1 MVRNHPH
8 PSSFINRFMSTEVN
22 TTIKLNKVEKAKAAK
37 DGLDVKGE
45 LEHFAKIGWEAV
57 DKTDLETRLKWLG
70 IFYRPVTPGQFM
82 VRMRVPN
89 GFVTSEQMRV
99 LAGAIERYGEE
110 GTADITTRQNI
121 QLRGVR
127 LEDIPDIFSK
137 FKEVGLT
144 SIQSGMDNVRN
155 LTGSPTAGIDPDELV
170 DTRQMNQKVQ
180 DMITNSGEGNYSFS
194 NLPRKFNIA
203 IEGGRDNSIHAELND
218 LAFIPAYKDGV
229 LGFNVLVGGYLS
241 AQRCAESIPMGV
253 WIPANDE
260 DVVEFSRA
268 VLTVY
273 TENGGQEGL
282 RASRP
287 KARMMW
293 LIETWGMEKFRAEI
307 AKEFG
312 KTLADAAPEDEITQ
326 DKKDHLGVHPQKQ
339 EGYSYVG
346 LHVPMGRLTAEPMFE
361 LARLAEVYGN
371 GEIRLTVEQNA
382 IIPHIANENVETF
395 LSEPLLEK
403 FTISPSTLTRSVISC
418 TGARYCNFALIET
431 KQRALKLAQ
440 ELDLEL
446 DIPNRVRLH
455 WTGCPNSCGQPQAG
469 DIGLMGTKVR
479 KDGKAVEGAKIFTGG
494 KVGHGAE
501 LGTEI
506 NKGVACEDLK
516 TTLRS
521 LLIEKFDA
529 KLKDGVVIEEPLSVV
544 EIAET
549 PKPDANNSSVNTDI
563 AQATKVFFANSWKEA
578 ACSDS
583 EYILETAEKAGIEIE
598 SSCRAG
604 TCGTCTATVL
614 KGEVTYEQ
622 DYDALS
628 DLEPGTILTCCSKPV
643 SSIVI
648 DA

>member
-1 MVRNHPH
+1 MT
-8 PSSFINRFMSTEVN
+8 TEAN
-22 TTIKLNKVEKAKAAK
+22 TKIKLNKVEKVKAAK
-37 DGLDVKGE
+37 DGLDVKNE

-57 DKTDLETRLKWLG
+57 NKEDLETRLKWLG

-82 VRMRVPN
+82 IRMRVPN
-89 GFVTSEQMRV
+89 GVVTSEQMRV
-99 LAGAIERYGEE
+99 LAAGIERYGED

-127 LEDIPDIFSK
+127 IEDIPALFK
-137 FKEVGLT
+137 RFKEVGLT

-155 LTGSPTAGIDPDELV
+155 LTGSPVAGIDPDELI
-170 DTRQMNQKVQ
+170 DTRAMNQKVQ
-180 DMITNSGEGNYSFS
+180 DMITNHGEGNYAFT

-203 IEGGRDNSIHAELND
+203 IEGARDNSIHAELND

-241 AQRCAESIPMGV
+241 AQRCAESIPLGV
-253 WIPANDE
+253 WVPGNDE
-260 DVVEFSRA
+260 DVVELSRA
-268 VLTVY
+268 ILTVY
-273 TENGGQEGL
+273 TQNGGREGL

-293 LIETWGMEKFRAEI
+293 LIETWGVEKFRAEVE
-307 AKEFG
+307 KEFG
-312 KTLADAAPEDEITQ
+312 KPFAPAAETDEITQ

-346 LHVPMGRLTAEPMFE
+346 LHVPMGRLDAESMFE

-371 GEIRLTVEQNA
+371 GEIRLTVEQNV
-382 IIPHIANENVETF
+382 IIPYIANENLDTF
-395 LSEPLLEK
+395 LTESLLEK
-403 FTISPSTLTRSVISC
+403 FSINPTTLSRSVVSC
-418 TGARYCNFALIET
+418 TGARYCNFAIIET
-431 KQRALKLAQ
+431 KQRAWKIAQ
-440 ELDLEL
+440 ELDKELE
-446 DIPNRVRLH
+446 IPNRVRLH

-479 KDGKAVEGAKIFTGG
+479 KDGQAVEGAKIFTGG
-494 KVGHGAE
+494 KVGKGAE
-501 LGTEI
+501 LGNMI

-516 TTLRS
+516 VTLRN
-521 LLIEKFDA
+521 LLIEEFDA
-529 KLKDGVVIEEPLSVV
+529 KLKDGVAIEESAPT
-544 EIAET
+544 IET
-549 PKPDANNSSVNTDI
+549 PKSDTKESANGST
-563 AQATKVFFANSWKEA
+563 TKTKIFLANSWKETVCA
-578 ACSDS
+578 EN
-583 EYILETAEKAGIEIE
+583 EYILDAAEKVGVEIE

-614 KGEVTYEQ
+614 KGEVTYEE

-628 DLEPGTILTCCSKPV
+628 GLESGEILTCCAKPV
-643 SSIVI
+643 SSVVL

>member
-1 MVRNHPH
+1 MT
-8 PSSFINRFMSTEVN
+8 TEAN
-22 TTIKLNKVEKAKAAK
+22 TKIKLNKVEKVKAAK
-37 DGLDVKGE
+37 DGLDVKDE
-45 LEHFAKIGWEAV
+45 LQHFANIGWESV

-82 VRMRVPN
+82 LRMRVPN
-89 GFVTSEQMRV
+89 GVLSSEQMRV
-99 LAGAIERYGEE
+99 LASAIERYGDD

-121 QLRGVR
+121 QLRGIR
-127 LEDIPDIFSK
+127 LEDVPNIFSK

-144 SIQSGMDNVRN
+144 SVQSGMDNVRN
-155 LTGSPTAGIDPDELV
+155 LTGSPVAGIDPDETI
-170 DTRQMNQKVQ
+170 DTRVMNQKVQ
-180 DMITNSGEGNYSFS
+180 DMITNNGEGNYAFS

-241 AQRCAESIPMGV
+241 AQRCAESIPFGV
-253 WIPANDE
+253 WIPAEDE
-260 DVVEFSRA
+260 EVVELSRA

-273 TENGGQEGL
+273 TENGGKEGL

-293 LIETWGMEKFRAEI
+293 LIETWGVEKFREEI
-307 AKEFG
+307 EKELG
-312 KTLADAAPEDEITQ
+312 KKLADAAPEDEITQ

-339 EGYSYVG
+339 SGYSYVG
-346 LHVPMGRLTAEPMFE
+346 LHVPMGRLAAEPMYE

-382 IIPHIANENVETF
+382 IIPHIADENIETF
-395 LSEPLLEK
+395 LSEPLLEQ
-403 FTISPSTLTRSVISC
+403 FTIAPSTLTRSVISC

-440 ELDLEL
+440 ELDEEL
-446 DIPNRVRLH
+446 NIPNRVRLH

-479 KDGKAVEGAKIFTGG
+479 QDGKAVEGVKIFTGG
-494 KVGHGAE
+494 KVGKDAE
-501 LGTEI
+501 LGTLI
-506 NKGVACEDLK
+506 DKGVATDDIK
-516 TTLRS
+516 ATLRN

-529 KLKDGVVIEEPLSVV
+529 KLKDGVVIEQPQTV
-544 EIAET
+544 EEA
-549 PKPDANNSSVNTDI
+549 PKVESEEESATQSSTAV
-563 AQATKVFFANSWKEA
+563 KMFFANSWKEV
-578 ACSDS
+578 ACSEQ
-583 EYILETAEKAGIEIE
+583 EYILDAAEKAEIEIDN
-598 SSCRAG
+598 SCRAG
-604 TCGTCTATVL
+604 TCGTCTAKVL
-614 KGEVTYEQ
+614 KGEVTYEE
-622 DYDALS
+622 DYDALG
-628 DLEPGTILTCCSKPV
+628 DLQAGEILTCCAKPV
-643 SSIVI
+643 SSMVI

>member
-1 MVRNHPH
+1 MT
-8 PSSFINRFMSTEVN
+8 TETN
-22 TTIKLNKVEKAKAAK
+22 TKIKLNKVEKVKAAK
-37 DGLDVKGE
+37 DGLDVKNE

-57 DKTDLETRLKWLG
+57 DKADLETRLKWLG
-70 IFYRPVTPGQFM
+70 IFYRPVTPGEFM
-82 VRMRVPN
+82 IRMRVPN
-89 GFVTSEQMRV
+89 GVVTSDQMRV
-99 LAGAIERYGEE
+99 LAAGIERYGEN

-127 LEDIPDIFSK
+127 LEDIPELFAR

-155 LTGSPTAGIDPDELV
+155 LTGSPVSGIDPDELI

-180 DMITNSGEGNYSFS
+180 DMITNSGEGNYTFT

-203 IEGGRDNSIHAELND
+203 IEGARDNSIHAELND
-218 LAFIPAYKDGV
+218 LAYVPAFKDGV

-253 WIPANDE
+253 WIPAEDDE
-260 DVVEFSRA
+260 VVELSRA
-268 VLTVY
+268 ILTVY
-273 TENGGQEGL
+273 TQNGATEGL

-293 LIETWGMEKFRAEI
+293 LIDTWGVEKFRAEI
-307 AKEFG
+307 EKELG
-312 KTLADAAPEDEITQ
+312 KSLADAAETDEITQ

-346 LHVPMGRLTAEPMFE
+346 LHVPMGRLNAESMFE

-382 IIPHIANENVETF
+382 IVPYIANENVDTF

-403 FTISPSTLTRSVISC
+403 FQIAPSTLTRSVISC
-418 TGARYCNFALIET
+418 TGAKYCNFALIET

-440 ELDLEL
+440 ELDEEL
-446 DIPNRVRLH
+446 DIPQRVRLH

-479 KDGKAVEGAKIFTGG
+479 KDGKAVEGAKIFSGG
-494 KVGHGAE
+494 KVGKGAE
-501 LGTEI
+501 LGTMI
-506 NKGVACEDLK
+506 NKGVAADDLK
-516 TTLRS
+516 STLRT
-521 LLIEKFDA
+521 LLIEEFNA
-529 KLKDGVVIEEPLSVV
+529 KLKDGVVIEESIPVV
-544 EIAET
+544 DA
-549 PKPDANNSSVNTDI
+549 PKPSSEESVNGNG
-563 AQATKVFFANSWKEA
+563 AVKTKVFLANSWKETS
-578 ACSDS
+578 CKEG
-583 EYILETAEKAGIEIE
+583 EYILDAAEKVGVEIE

-604 TCGTCTATVL
+604 TCGTCTAKVL
-614 KGEVTYEQ
+614 KGEVTYEE

-628 DLEPGTILTCCSKPV
+628 GLEAGEILTCCAKPKG
-643 SSIVI
+643 SIVI

>member
-1 MVRNHPH
+1 MTIEAD
-8 PSSFINRFMSTEVN
+8 SK
-22 TTIKLNKVEKAKAAK
+22 IKLNKVEKVKAAK
-37 DGLDVKGE
+37 DGLDVKNE
-45 LEHFAKIGWEAV
+45 LDHFAQIGWEAV
-57 DKTDLETRLKWLG
+57 DKADLETRLKWLG
-70 IFYRPVTPGQFM
+70 IFYRPVTPGKFM
-82 VRMRVPN
+82 LRMRVPN
-89 GFVTSEQMRV
+89 GVVNSEQMRV
-99 LAGAIERYGEE
+99 LASAIERYGEE

-121 QLRGVR
+121 QLRGIR
-127 LEDIPDIFSK
+127 LEDIPEIFAR

-155 LTGSPTAGIDPDELV
+155 LTGSPVAGIDPDELI
-170 DTRQMNQKVQ
+170 DTREMNQKVQ
-180 DMITNSGEGNYSFS
+180 DMITNNGEGNYSFS

-203 IEGGRDNSIHAELND
+203 IEGARDNSIHAELND

-241 AQRCAESIPMGV
+241 AQRCAESIPLGV
-253 WIPANDE
+253 WVPAEDE
-260 DVVEFSRA
+260 AVVELSRA

-273 TENGGQEGL
+273 TENGGKEGL

-287 KARMMW
+287 KARLMW
-293 LIETWGMEKFRAEI
+293 LIETWGVEKFRESL
-307 AKEFG
+307 EQELG
-312 KTLADAAPEDEITQ
+312 KKLADAAPKDEITQ

-339 EGYSYVG
+339 TGFSYVG
-346 LHVPMGRLTAEPMFE
+346 LHVPMGRLAAEPMFE
-361 LARLAEVYGN
+361 LARLAEVYGS

-382 IIPHIANENVETF
+382 IIPDVANENVETL
-395 LSEPLLEK
+395 LSEPLLQE
-403 FTISPSTLTRSVISC
+403 FSINPTTLTRSVISC

-479 KDGKAVEGAKIFTGG
+479 KDGKAVEGAKIYAGG
-494 KVGHGAE
+494 KVGKGAE
-501 LGTEI
+501 LGEMI
-506 NKGVACEDLK
+506 NKGVATDDLK

-521 LLIEKFDA
+521 LLIEKFNA
-529 KLKDGVVIEEPLSVV
+529 KLKDGVVIDEPQAVV
-544 EIAET
+544 EA
-549 PKPDANNSSVNTDI
+549 PKVDSPQ
-563 AQATKVFFANSWKEA
+563 QADPSTGTKVFFANSWKESS
-578 ACSDS
+578 CNES
-583 EYILETAEKAGIEIE
+583 EFILDAAEKVEIEIE

-604 TCGTCTATVL
+604 TCGTCTAKVL
-614 KGEVTYEQ
+614 KGEVTYDA

-628 DLEPGTILTCCSKPV
+628 GLEPGEILTCCAKPV